1 MALESLTSRTDAKI
15 RYAWLHLQELRE
27 CEIPGRG
34 HDFERAHQEAFF
46 AQLFGAY
53 AALLQ
58 ELNEDLGCGLK
69 PESVSLGQ
77 MRNAMKAKGGV
88 SPKLTEL
95 YTLEQD
101 NTTWLSHLKALRHH
115 VSHIAGIPLVFY
127 GGGENDGL
135 TAFKHPKTLV
145 EVPGDY
151 FDNLERWL
159 REMESLIARM
169 RGDS

>member
-1 MALESLTSRTDAKI
+1 MVLGSLTSRTDAKI
-15 RYAWLHLQELRE
+15 RYARLHLQELRD
-27 CEIPGRG
+27 CKIPGRG
-34 HDFERAHQEAFF
+34 HDFERAHQEAFL

-53 AALLQ
+53 AALFQ

-101 NTTWLSHLKALRHH
+101 NTGWLSQAKTFRDY
-115 VSHIAGIPLVFY
+115 VSHIAGISLIFY
-127 GGGENDGL
+127 AGGENDGL
-135 TAFKHPKTLV
+135 TTFKDPKTLV
-145 EVPGDY
+145 EVTGDY
-151 FDNLERWL
+151 FDKLGSWL
-159 REMESLIARM
+159 REMESLIVRM
-169 RGDS
+169 RS